1 MLLDSPEMAQSSRGG
16 RRTGPSRQGKPANG
30 PAQARS
36 GEGRPPD
43 GAGRGTRGAGGRQR
57 TGQASRARDARA
69 TGVTAA
75 GASRD
80 PRAAAAAQAR
90 RGGSSASRRTAGAV
104 GETRAGGDREA
115 PSAPVAKPRGAGTR
129 ADGAPARPR
138 ASSHAP
144 DPVRDTRDLGAG
156 IAAAS
161 GARAARAVVAAPLAV
176 ALAGVVLLALGT
188 VAVGAVLLVL
198 GAGVATASRRLGSP
212 ARLAARVGG
221 RSADPVTD
229 AGIVS
234 VVDGLC
240 VVLGLRA
247 PELRLLDD
255 PAANAIV
262 LGPDASSAVLVVTT
276 GLVAMLDRIELEGL
290 VAHEL
295 AHVRRGDLERA
306 SLATRGLGLVA
317 LFGSSAGR
325 SVRRLAGPERE
336 SLADLRAVSAT
347 RYPPG
352 LSSALEKLSGAP
364 GVRPAGLDTVT
375 ARLTSAL
382 WCAQLD
388 EALDGTARRGVLD
401 VGERAAAL
409 REL

>member
-1 MLLDSPEMAQSSRGG
+1 M
-16 RRTGPSRQGKPANG
+16 
-30 PAQARS
+30 
-36 GEGRPPD
+36 
-43 GAGRGTRGAGGRQR
+43 
-57 TGQASRARDARA
+57 DARA

-80 PRAAAAAQAR
+80 PRGTAAAQAR
-90 RGGSSASRRTAGAV
+90 RGGPSAPGRNAV
-104 GETRAGGDREA
+104 PSGETRAGGDREA
-115 PSAPVAKPRGAGTR
+115 AGGSAARPRGAGTR
-129 ADGAPARPR
+129 TDGAPARPR
-138 ASSHAP
+138 AASHP
-144 DPVRDTRDLGAG
+144 PNPVRDTRDLGAG

-161 GARAARAVVAAPLAV
+161 GARAARAVVTAPLAI
-176 ALAGVVLLALGT
+176 ALAGIVLLALGM
-188 VAVGAVLLVL
+188 VAVGVVLLVL
-198 GAGVATASRRLGSP
+198 GAGAAIASRRIGSP
-212 ARLAARVGG
+212 ARLAACIGG
-221 RSADPVTD
+221 RTADPVAD

-234 VVDGLC
+234 VVVGLC

-255 PAANAIV
+255 TAANAIA

-276 GLVAMLDRIELEGL
+276 GLVDMLDRIELEGL

-317 LFGSSAGR
+317 LVSSSAGR

-336 SLADLRAVSAT
+336 SLADLRAASAT

-352 LSSALEKLSGAP
+352 LSSALEKLSRAP

-382 WCAQLD
+382 WCAQLA
-388 EALDGTARRGVLD
+388 EALDGTARPGVLD